1 MSHADTGRDVPASRH
16 PDFKAVEASRPPW
29 REDVSPSY
37 TKTRKPDWKPGE
49 GATDGG
55 ESLKKNHVEIDPYAE
70 GRPATFNYKLL
81 ISAIVPRPI
90 GFVSTT
96 SADGKVTNLS
106 PFSFFQVMGFD
117 PPLFVIGFSCS
128 LENAKDTLKNL
139 IDTKEC
145 VINIIS
151 EDFLEASN
159 MTSINA
165 PYGVSEFPISGLH
178 PAESRDV
185 KAPRV
190 KESVFSVEAKL
201 VETREYN
208 SRRTGKPSC
217 TMAVIEGLRFWARE
231 DAVNE
236 ERNLLDINVLRPI
249 SRLGGISY
257 GRLTDCIELPRPEW
271 NKLSDEEKEKFQSA
285 SKSV

>member
-1 MSHADTGRDVPASRH
+1 MTPKNVSSFVLAVSFVYVESETHN
-16 PDFKAVEASRPPW
+16 KA
-29 REDVSPSY
+29 
-37 TKTRKPDWKPGE
+37 PG
-49 GATDGG
+49 
-55 ESLKKNHVEIDPYAE
+55 
-70 GRPATFNYKLL
+70 
-81 ISAIVPRPI
+81 
-90 GFVSTT
+90 
-96 SADGKVTNLS
+96 
-106 PFSFFQVMGFD
+106 
-117 PPLFVIGFSCS
+117 
-128 LENAKDTLKNL
+128 
-139 IDTKEC
+139 

-208 SRRTGKPSC
+208 SRRTGKPTC

-236 ERNLLDINVLRPI
+236 ERNLLDMNVSLKRFN
-249 SRLGGISY
+249 Y
-257 GRLTDCIELPRPEW
+257 GLFLEHWPLFR
-271 NKLSDEEKEKFQSA
+271 F
-285 SKSV
+285 

>member
-1 MSHADTGRDVPASRH
+1 MLVG
-16 PDFKAVEASRPPW
+16 
-29 REDVSPSY
+29 
-37 TKTRKPDWKPGE
+37 
-49 GATDGG
+49 
-55 ESLKKNHVEIDPYAE
+55 
-70 GRPATFNYKLL
+70 
-81 ISAIVPRPI
+81 
-90 GFVSTT
+90 
-96 SADGKVTNLS
+96 
-106 PFSFFQVMGFD
+106 
-117 PPLFVIGFSCS
+117 
-128 LENAKDTLKNL
+128 
-139 IDTKEC
+139 

-151 EDFLEASN
+151 EDFIEAAN

-190 KESVFSVEAKL
+190 KEAVFSIEAKL

-208 SRRTGKPSC
+208 SRRTGKASC
-217 TMAVIEGLRFWARE
+217 TMAVIEGVRFWARE

-236 ERNLLDINVLRPI
+236 ERNALDISVSCSHSTMVHFLDNSLVQILMQSQVLRPM

-257 GRLTDCIELPRPEW
+257 GRLTDCIELPRPDW
-271 NKLSDEEKEKFQSA
+271 NDLPADEKEKFESA